1 MTVREMSE
9 GVRFIPR
16 ASGAGVWRRAGGG
29 IISIIAGCL
38 LLLIAAAQADAQAP
52 HEQALQQRVEAR
64 WDALLERDYESAYAF
79 FSPTYRAVFS
89 LEQFMRGQQS
99 GVPVVDAE
107 VAEIEIGD
115 PNDGSETSHATAI
128 VNVAHQTSLSESI
141 GMTDIIN
148 TYREQW
154 LRRDG
159 EWWYVPDD

>member
-1 MTVREMSE
+1 MTARERFD

-16 ASGAGVWRRAGGG
+16 ASGARAWRRAGGG
-29 IISIIAGCL
+29 ISIIAGCL
-38 LLLIAAAQADAQAP
+38 MLLIAAAQADAQA

-89 LEQFMRGQQS
+89 LEQFMRGQQT
-99 GVPVVDAE
+99 GLPVVDAE
-107 VAEIEIGD
+107 VAEIKIGD
-115 PNDGSETSHATAI
+115 PNDGSEISRATAV
-128 VNVAHQTSLSESI
+128 VNVAYQASLSESV